1 MDLKFILLVC
11 SLVVFMAVAPRSVAP
26 VEIPYMVASVDNVPL
41 ADDATI
47 EFINTYMRHGEQFSH
62 K

>member
-1 MDLKFILLVC
+1 
-11 SLVVFMAVAPRSVAP
+11 VAPRSVAP